1 MKLALKTSRLGESR
15 CCTEETV
22 KQTLEEEITL
32 PEDRAPIHRVLKCV
46 VRVNRGGVSLV
57 GERATVGGAAQV
69 RLLYIN
75 DVQAID
81 CCETELPFSASTE
94 FHGLPQNAVVTA
106 SAAVEYVNCRVG
118 GARRFSVS
126 TVIALRFC
134 AFVCEETP
142 LPLPQPGCGCETMTE
157 TLRCV
162 SLVSLSEKTF
172 DLSETLELPEGRPA
186 IARLLAA
193 DGALRV
199 TSQKAAGGK
208 ILLKGDFAVDVLYC
222 AEGTQCAVEHLTH
235 TLPVSQV
242 LDAPGAQEGQPFDMA
257 VTVSAL
263 QTKVRPD
270 ADGANRLLELAVKV
284 NTFTRVFESRE
295 QVVIRDCYATDGALM
310 PTYRPM
316 EFLVPLQAG
325 ELHAAVRE
333 TPDLDGLAPAAVLDA
348 AVQTPTVTLNADGA
362 LLTAAIRLPVR
373 LLLRDAEDRVHYLER
388 TVETTAQTQ
397 LTAPCDRVFAV
408 PSLTVDNLHASLA
421 DGVLTLRL
429 DCTVT
434 GPVYAVETRRV
445 CVRLEEGAPD
455 DAEKSTLTLCFA
467 PQGTALWEIAKKYRT
482 TVQAIRQENDLKEDV
497 LGSDVML
504 LVPSV

>member
-1 MKLALKTSRLGESR
+1 MVYRIFVEKKPGLRQEAAALLNDARSLLGVR
-15 CCTEETV
+15 G
-22 KQTLEEEITL
+22 LENV
-32 PEDRAPIHRVLKCV
+32 RVL
-46 VRVNRGGVSLV
+46 NRYDAENISP
-57 GERATVGGAAQV
+57 
-69 RLLYIN
+69 
-75 DVQAID
+75 
-81 CCETELPFSASTE
+81 EL
-94 FHGLPQNAVVTA
+94 
-106 SAAVEYVNCRVG
+106 
-118 GARRFSVS
+118 
-126 TVIALRFC
+126 
-134 AFVCEETP
+134 
-142 LPLPQPGCGCETMTE
+142 
-157 TLRCV
+157 
-162 SLVSLSEKTF
+162 F
-172 DLSETLELPEGRPA
+172 D
-186 IARLLAA
+186 
-193 DGALRV
+193 
-199 TSQKAAGGK
+199 
-208 ILLKGDFAVDVLYC
+208 Y
-222 AEGTQCAVEHLTH
+222 
-235 TLPVSQV
+235 
-242 LDAPGAQEGQPFDMA
+242 
-257 VTVSAL
+257 
-263 QTKVRPD
+263 
-270 ADGANRLLELAVKV
+270 AVK
-284 NTFTRVFESRE
+284 TVFSEP
-295 QVVIRDCYATDGALM
+295 QVDTAC
-310 PTYRPM
+310 
-316 EFLVPLQAG
+316 
-325 ELHAAVRE
+325 E

-397 LTAPCDRVFAV
+397 LTAPCDRVVAV